1 MPSVCQRL
9 VDKARQSVEM
19 HHIVI
24 AGVLGWHCPPEY
36 CWKRCPSV
44 QGVLGSRLGAVVS
57 GFVQSSPAA
66 VCVEQK
72 TIHVCLCRRH
82 LGTVMSSSVCS
93 SQFFVI
99 VGRGHHG
106 CRFYFM
112 RVGLFLFVE
121 WSMPGRWVARMMCW
135 NHCRSYHLV
144 VIPGLWKF
152 GRMHD
157 MPETLNAHL
166 NVLINVMDPGN
177 W

>member
-1 MPSVCQRL
+1 MALST
-9 VDKARQSVEM
+9 EIM
-19 HHIVI
+19 
-24 AGVLGWHCPPEY
+24 
-36 CWKRCPSV
+36 
-44 QGVLGSRLGAVVS
+44 LGALPICTRCS
-57 GFVQSSPAA
+57 G
-66 VCVEQK
+66 EQAGSCSVWYCTVLACSCLHETK
-72 TIHVCLCRRH
+72 TIYLCLCHMH

-166 NVLINVMDPGN
+166 NILINATDPGN